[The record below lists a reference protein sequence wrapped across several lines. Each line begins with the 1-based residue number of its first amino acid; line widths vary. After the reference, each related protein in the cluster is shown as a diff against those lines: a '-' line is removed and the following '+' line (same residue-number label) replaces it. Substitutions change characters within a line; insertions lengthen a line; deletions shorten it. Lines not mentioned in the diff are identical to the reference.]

1 MLNEQYLRLNV
12 MKLFI
17 CMNELETKIL
27 QPRNLASLQ
36 INVHY
41 CKVDLKYFSSS
52 TRYNLHSSL
61 TKIFLLNDFFS
72 TGNAT
77 VREAQKH
84 MQ

>member
-1 MLNEQYLRLNV
+1 
-12 MKLFI
+12 MKMFI
-17 CMNELETKIL
+17 RIYELETKNL
-27 QPRNLASLQ
+27 QRSLTSLQ
-36 INVHY
+36 IKVHY

-52 TRYNLHSSL
+52 TRYNLHCSL

-77 VREAQKH
+77 LRKVQKH

>member
-1 MLNEQYLRLNV
+1 MS
-12 MKLFI
+12 
-17 CMNELETKIL
+17 ELETKSL
-27 QPRNLASLQ
+27 QPRSLACLQ
-36 INVHY
+36 IKVHY
-41 CKVDLKYFSSS
+41 CKVDLKYFSSR

-77 VREAQKH
+77 LREAQKH